1 MPATT
6 ATAIAAISIH
16 VPTNAPGCPGWERW
30 LRLSALAKP
39 PMRRKPLANTAI
51 SDGGRRDAGGE
62 LREAE
67 GGGPRARSGG
77 RRDAGGGRRAAV
89 RRWLPWAFLPSRV
102 RLPVA

>member
-62 LREAE
+62 LREA
-67 GGGPRARSGG
+67 
-77 RRDAGGGRRAAV
+77 AGGGRRREAGRGRGAAGGGT
-89 RRWLPWAFLPSRV
+89 RAAGGR
-102 RLPVA
+102 